1 MDSQAPAQLSV
12 CEVCEVCGA
21 YFETRRG
28 LSNHARL
35 HLRQLGVSEMG
46 AAPID
51 LLYQLIKE
59 RDGALPSFKADSSVS
74 EFSSNHQR
82 SHQGDSSVSEESS
95 LLKAG
100 HRVMTTPQSTSLLPL
115 SAPALRLVES
125 RLSEAGSTSSLESLT
140 KPLWAPLETDAPITL
155 DATNEVHVC
164 HLCGSW
170 YETRKGLSSHARAH
184 LRQLGIP
191 DSELKGSPIDILYQL
206 MEEEELKPVNS
217 KEVLQSSSSHKPSK
231 RLADPS
237 KPLMSTPSKKPKT
250 SAKFSCI
257 LCGEKFENHKGLAI
271 HARYHLRHFGIN
283 DLLGK
288 NSSIEAVQELVDSGV
303 LKSLH
308 IDNSP
313 AAPSSPSAQPLF
325 PESTMSPQT
334 PNHAPKAKKGFR
346 LAVDPLFRKPKPEL
360 MEADV
365 SNPLM
370 GCSSGSRPPMLPSAA
385 ASKLFTDDAEKPP
398 TVPCEY
404 CGQLFDTRKALSCHV
419 RCHLRELGVTPA
431 INTSPI
437 ELLREIMMDN
447 EDGKKLSSGASGF
460 SKVTGKVSRRS
471 LDSPV
476 SSKPTNLPLDYSIKD
491 KSQSGKLVGLKND
504 TSCEL
509 CGFDFDNRKA
519 LASHARAHLRQL
531 AIEWRP
537 DGSTSPIDLLSE
549 IIRRDPSKVTEI
561 THRYRMG
568 DLYIKKSQRPSS
580 PSWSTDSDSV
590 QSSSL
595 KERAGKENSVTSS
608 LKQSQGR
615 SRTMNTGVHFQRGA
629 HPQTQKISSGE
640 DNQETSSQQ
649 AVRTGSIPAML
660 PKPPLT
666 PLVKLVGKVYSLKC
680 RFCEEVFHGPLSVQE
695 KWISHLQKHIR
706 TLGYKGKASP
716 PAAPVKTP
724 ALVQPVAV

>member
-1 MDSQAPAQLSV
+1 M
-12 CEVCEVCGA
+12 
-21 YFETRRG
+21 
-28 LSNHARL
+28 
-35 HLRQLGVSEMG
+35 
-46 AAPID
+46 
-51 LLYQLIKE
+51 
-59 RDGALPSFKADSSVS
+59 
-74 EFSSNHQR
+74 
-82 SHQGDSSVSEESS
+82 
-95 LLKAG
+95 
-100 HRVMTTPQSTSLLPL
+100 
-115 SAPALRLVES
+115 
-125 RLSEAGSTSSLESLT
+125 
-140 KPLWAPLETDAPITL
+140 
-155 DATNEVHVC
+155 C

-334 PNHAPKAKKGFR
+334 PNRAPKAKKGFR

-385 ASKLFTDDAEKPP
+385 ASKLFTDGIPGYHVYVFFHLCTYENNIFLSLPSLDAEKPP

-491 KSQSGKLVGLKND
+491 KSQSGKLVGLKN
-504 TSCEL
+504 
-509 CGFDFDNRKA
+509 
-519 LASHARAHLRQL
+519 
-531 AIEWRP
+531 
-537 DGSTSPIDLLSE
+537 
-549 IIRRDPSKVTEI
+549 
-561 THRYRMG
+561 
-568 DLYIKKSQRPSS
+568 
-580 PSWSTDSDSV
+580 
-590 QSSSL
+590 
-595 KERAGKENSVTSS
+595 GK
-608 LKQSQGR
+608 
-615 SRTMNTGVHFQRGA
+615 
-629 HPQTQKISSGE
+629 
-640 DNQETSSQQ
+640 
-649 AVRTGSIPAML
+649 
-660 PKPPLT
+660 
-666 PLVKLVGKVYSLKC
+666 
-680 RFCEEVFHGPLSVQE
+680 
-695 KWISHLQKHIR
+695 
-706 TLGYKGKASP
+706 
-716 PAAPVKTP
+716 
-724 ALVQPVAV
+724 